1 MPQEIYRI
9 FGQNSDLE
17 VKRVFVKIS
26 KLLVQRWLGEEPG
39 RQFDND
45 INDVE
50 LDPNPQERLRKALEK
65 QDIYLGNW
73 ITPNP
78 DVDRS
83 QGSLTCDESQ
93 PGLAFYFNIGLRG
106 WNQNDV
112 TEEVLQQWVNIC
124 DQWLEDEEQDPNILF
139 PDVINIHIPLATC

>member
-1 MPQEIYRI
+1 MAQEKYRI
-9 FGQNSDLE
+9 FGQNSDQE

-26 KLLVQRWLGEEPG
+26 KLLVQRWLSEGPG
-39 RQFDND
+39 KQFDND
-45 INDVE
+45 INNLK

-65 QDIYLGNW
+65 QEIYLGDW

-78 DVDRS
+78 AVDVT

-106 WNQNDV
+106 WNQQDV
-112 TEEVLQQWVNIC
+112 EKDVLTQWVEIC
-124 DQWLEDEEQDPNILF
+124 DKWLEDEKKDPNIDF
-139 PDVINIHIPLATC
+139 PEVINIHIPLATC